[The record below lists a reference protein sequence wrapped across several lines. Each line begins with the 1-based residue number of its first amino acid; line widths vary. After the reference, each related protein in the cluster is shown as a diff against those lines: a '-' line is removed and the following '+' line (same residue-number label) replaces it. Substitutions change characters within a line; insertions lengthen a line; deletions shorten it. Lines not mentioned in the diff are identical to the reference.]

1 MVDHE
6 LTNAAVAAGRAAGLA
21 AVGVTTDEV
30 LEPARTVL
38 STRKEA
44 GFGASMAFTY
54 RNPQRSTDPAS
65 SLPGCRSIV
74 VGAWDYRRRTPVID
88 ISAPV
93 GRVARYAWVDHYAQL
108 RAALGEIASVLI
120 AAGYRTVI
128 KADDNAIV
136 DRNVAWRAGLGWYGK
151 NANLLVP
158 GLGSWVVLGS
168 VVTDALL
175 VPNTSPVADGCGSC
189 RRCFDGCPTGAIVAP
204 GVIDGRR
211 CLAWLVQ
218 GPDPIPI
225 EYREAL
231 GDRLYG
237 CDDCQDVCPPA
248 HFNDAEQAEPGSE
261 SVIDLVWLLS
271 VGDAEILERLGRWY
285 IANRDPDVIRRTAL
299 IVLGNTAD
307 PDDSLSI
314 AAIDRYTDV
323 DDPVLSE
330 HARWARRQVEKRRS
344 T

>member
-1 MVDHE
+1 MRS
-6 LTNAAVAAGRAAGLA
+6 LRPAPRRA
-21 AVGVTTDEV
+21 
-30 LEPARTVL
+30 
-38 STRKEA
+38 
-44 GFGASMAFTY
+44 
-54 RNPQRSTDPAS
+54 
-65 SLPGCRSIV
+65 
-74 VGAWDYRRRTPVID
+74 
-88 ISAPV
+88 
-93 GRVARYAWVDHYAQL
+93 
-108 RAALGEIASVLI
+108 GEIASVLV
-120 AAGYRTVI
+120 AAGYRAVI

-168 VVTDALL
+168 VVTDAPLA
-175 VPNTSPVADGCGSC
+175 PNTAPVADGCGSC
-189 RRCFDGCPTGAIVAP
+189 RRCFDGCPTGAIVGP

-248 HFNDAEQAEPGSE
+248 HFDDAEHAEPGSE
-261 SVIDLVWLLS
+261 AAIDLVWLLNA
-271 VGDAEILERLGRWY
+271 GDADILGRLGRWY

-314 AAIDRYTDV
+314 AAIDRYTDD

-330 HARWARRQVEKRRS
+330 HARWARMRVEKRRN